1 MKTKTLDIVYLNPT
15 NESELETLH
24 GLLAPYSWADG
35 EFGLMLTDAAF
46 EECVES
52 LPKRTAK
59 AVKEFLKGALNKVRK
74 SSAGDVCLNFGL
86 YR

>member
-15 NESELETLH
+15 NESERETLH
-24 GLLAPYSWADG
+24 DLLAPYCWAAG

-46 EECVES
+46 EKCVES
-52 LPKRTAK
+52 LPKRTARTIK
-59 AVKEFLKGALNKVRK
+59 AFLMSALNKVRK

>member
-15 NESELETLH
+15 NESERETLQC
-24 GLLAPYSWADG
+24 LLAPYSWADG

-52 LPKRTAK
+52 LPNRTAK
-59 AVKEFLKGALNKVRK
+59 AVKEFLKSALN
-74 SSAGDVCLNFGL
+74 
-86 YR
+86 

>member
-1 MKTKTLDIVYLNPT
+1 MKTKVLDIVYLNPT
-15 NESELETLH
+15 NETERDNLH
-24 GLLAPYSWADG
+24 DILAPYSWAAG

-52 LPKRTAK
+52 LPQRTAK
-59 AVKEFLKGALNKVRK
+59 AAKSFLRSALIKVRK